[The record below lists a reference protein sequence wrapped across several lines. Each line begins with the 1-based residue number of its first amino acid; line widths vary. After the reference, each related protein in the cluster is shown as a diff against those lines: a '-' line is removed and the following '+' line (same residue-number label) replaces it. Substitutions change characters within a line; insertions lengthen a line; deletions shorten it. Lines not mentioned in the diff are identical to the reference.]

1 MVKVT
6 GVRFRPAG
14 KVYYFLPNGFS
25 VEKGDFVIVE
35 TARGIEFGEV
45 VIASKEVEETET
57 ISPLREVQRL
67 ATDADVN
74 TNCENLAKAK
84 EAFKV
89 CAGKIKEHGLD
100 MKLIDVEYTF
110 DRSKV
115 LFYFVSENRIDF
127 RDLVKDLAATFR
139 TRIELRQVG
148 IRDHARLVGGLG
160 ICGRE
165 FCCSS
170 CMGDFQPVSI
180 KMAKEQGLSL
190 NPTKISGNCGKLL
203 CCLKYEQEAYESA
216 MKIVPPVGAFVKT
229 GQGNGYVVANNLLRE
244 TVSVRFDHEN
254 ETDISEF
261 PVSEVSVIPSEENAE
276 KKKADRSEK
285 EGKKKA
291 RGEEKASGAASR
303 GKQAQAKAQTQAQP
317 NAEEAGPSG
326 ESPTKDDGAEQP
338 AETGE
343 AGETGETEKPA
354 EAEETEVAEEAGAAE
369 IEETAEE
376 PDAEMSDAEAS
387 VPEEDPEEDPE
398 GELRAEAPAPE
409 E

>member
-1 MVKVT
+1 MITVT

-14 KVYYFLPNGFS
+14 KIYYFLPNGFTL
-25 VEKGDFVIVE
+25 EKGDFVIVE

-45 VIASKEVEETET
+45 VIASKEVEESET
-57 ISPLREVQRL
+57 ISPVRDVQRI
-67 ATDADVN
+67 ATEADVN
-74 TNCENLAKAK
+74 EHCENLAKAK

-89 CAGKIKEHGLD
+89 CAEKIKEHGLD

-216 MKIVPPVGAFVKT
+216 MKIVPAVGALVKT
-229 GQGNGYVVANNLLRE
+229 EQGNGYVVANNLLRE
-244 TVSVRFDHEN
+244 TVSVRLDHEN
-254 ETDISEF
+254 ETDISVF
-261 PVSEVSVIPSEENAE
+261 PVSEVTVIPPETEGE
-276 KKKADRSEK
+276 KKKAERSEK
-285 EGKKKA
+285 ENRKKA
-291 RGEEKASGAASR
+291 QEDRKA
-303 GKQAQAKAQTQAQP
+303 P
-317 NAEEAGPSG
+317 E
-326 ESPTKDDGAEQP
+326 EQP
-338 AETGE
+338 ENA
-343 AGETGETEKPA
+343 
-354 EAEETEVAEEAGAAE
+354 VSQ
-369 IEETAEE
+369 EETAET
-376 PDAEMSDAEAS
+376 
-387 VPEEDPEEDPE
+387 DPS
-398 GELRAEAPAPE
+398 
-409 E
+409 